1 MTKAEFLSQLN
12 EKLSALPD
20 TDIDER
26 ICFYSE
32 MIDDRIEDGYS
43 EEDAVAMLGSID
55 EIAEQII
62 GSTPLTKFVR
72 KKVSAH
78 RRLGALEIILLILGS
93 PIWLSLLIT
102 AVSVAFSI
110 YVSLWSI
117 VIALW
122 SAQVSLAVC
131 GLGGLIAG
139 GVYAV
144 AHSVIPGFAVLG
156 AALVCVGLAIFAF
169 YCCKLATRGIIW
181 LTKKMWLGVK
191 LSFVRK
197 EKN

>member
-1 MTKAEFLSQLN
+1 MTKTEFLSQLN
-12 EKLSALPD
+12 EKISALPD

-26 ICFYSE
+26 INFYSE

-43 EEDAVAMLGSID
+43 EEDAVAMLGNID

-62 GSTPLTKFVR
+62 GSTPLTKIVR
-72 KKVSAH
+72 KKVSSH
-78 RRLGALEIILLILGS
+78 RGLGALEIILLILGS

-102 AVSVAFSI
+102 AVAVVFSL

-122 SAQVSLAVC
+122 SVQVSLAVC
-131 GLGGLIAG
+131 GVVGLIAG

-144 AHSVIPGFAVLG
+144 AHSFIPGFAVLG
-156 AALVCVGLAIFAF
+156 AGLVCVGLAIFAF
-169 YCCKLATRGIIW
+169 YSCKLATRGIIW
-181 LTKKMWLGVK
+181 LTKKMWLALK